1 MLKHEVNWLK
11 RLFASSA
18 DLASYQP
25 VLDELVKQSSVIRLV
40 RADLC
45 PISFLYQRLSA
56 NDVGADDAYLI
67 KVLLDLPIHAHQVLV
82 GKIPYTLGIQQ
93 WPELREDLMVEIT
106 SKQIDPDEVQ
116 AFINWVLLA
125 AYGCSYGQAVQSKKL
140 DASSH

>member
-25 VLDELVKQSSVIRLV
+25 VLDELVKQSSVIRSV

-56 NDVGADDAYLI
+56 NDLGIDDSYLI
-67 KVLLDLPIHAHQVLV
+67 KALLDLPIHAHQVLV
-82 GKIPYTLGIQQ
+82 GKIPYTLGVQQ
-93 WPELREDLMVEIT
+93 WPELQEDLTVEIT
-106 SKQIDPDEVQ
+106 SKQIYPDEVQ

-125 AYGCSYGQAVQSKKL
+125 AYGSSNEQAVPSTKL
-140 DASSH
+140 SASYH

>member
-25 VLDELVKQSSVIRLV
+25 VLDELEKQSSVIRLV

-56 NDVGADDAYLI
+56 NEVGVDDAYLI
-67 KVLLDLPIHAHQVLV
+67 KALLDLPIHAHQVLV

-125 AYGCSYGQAVQSKKL
+125 TYGSSYGQAVPCKKL
-140 DASSH
+140 SASYH

>member
-1 MLKHEVNWLK
+1 MLKHEINWL
-11 RLFASSA
+11 RGQSASSA
-18 DLASYQP
+18 DLASFQP
-25 VLDELVKQSSVIRLV
+25 VLDELEKQSSVIRLA

-56 NDVGADDAYLI
+56 NNIGTDDAYFI
-67 KVLLDLPIHAHQVLV
+67 KALLDLPIHAHQVLV
-82 GKIPYTLGIQQ
+82 GKIPYTLGVQQ

-125 AYGCSYGQAVQSKKL
+125 AYGSSYGQAVPSKKL
-140 DASSH
+140 SASYH

>member
-125 AYGCSYGQAVQSKKL
+125 AYGSSYGQAVPSKKL